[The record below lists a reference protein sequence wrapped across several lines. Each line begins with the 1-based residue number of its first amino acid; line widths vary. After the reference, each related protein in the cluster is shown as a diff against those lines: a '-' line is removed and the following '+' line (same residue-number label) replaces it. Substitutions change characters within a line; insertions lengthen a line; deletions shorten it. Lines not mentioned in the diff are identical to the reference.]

1 MPSAMYAM
9 PTGLEHAC
17 NEHGRQG
24 AGASDPSPEES
35 IDIGG
40 GDGSSELIQ
49 KQVLLSGENQ
59 SVPGGMHAIAG
70 RKLSVPRTVATGL
83 LIIIA
88 AITTT
93 ITVINGRR
101 IIITISTHSISLII
115 AKPCQSS
122 GAYS

>member
-1 MPSAMYAM
+1 MPCPQVSSTRA
-9 PTGLEHAC
+9 TSTD
-17 NEHGRQG
+17 GRVQ
-24 AGASDPSPEES
+24 ASQTHHRKKASTL
-35 IDIGG
+35 G

>member
-1 MPSAMYAM
+1 MPCPQVSSTRATS
-9 PTGLEHAC
+9 TG
-17 NEHGRQG
+17 GRVQ
-24 AGASDPSPEES
+24 ARQTHRRKKASTL
-35 IDIGG
+35 GG